1 MVALHSVAKEA
12 IEVLPLPAY
21 SSEAVLM
28 ARLRVLV
35 RSPRDLRAWRDV
47 SRDSRRVW
55 TVCSRVGR
63 REGRSISDQD
73 WRAVWSGSVV
83 EDDIVIIW

>member
-1 MVALHSVAKEA
+1 MVALHSVASEA
-12 IEVLPLPAY
+12 MEVVVP

-47 SRDSRRVW
+47 SRDSTRDW
-55 TVCSRVGR
+55 TV
-63 REGRSISDQD
+63 
-73 WRAVWSGSVV
+73 
-83 EDDIVIIW
+83 

>member
-1 MVALHSVAKEA
+1 MLALHSVASEA
-12 IEVLPLPAY
+12 MEVVVP

-47 SRDSRRVW
+47 SRDSTRDW
-55 TVCSRVGR
+55 TVWSRLGR
-63 REGRSISDQD
+63 RAGRSISAQD
-73 WRAVWSGSVV
+73 WSAVWSSSAAM
-83 EDDIVIIW
+83 VIWLYCRF